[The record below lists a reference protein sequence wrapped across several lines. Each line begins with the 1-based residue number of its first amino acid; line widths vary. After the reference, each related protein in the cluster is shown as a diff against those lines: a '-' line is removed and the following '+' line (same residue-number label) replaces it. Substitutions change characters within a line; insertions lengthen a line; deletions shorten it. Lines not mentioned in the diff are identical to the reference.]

1 MMIELM
7 HILET
12 GEKKGTM
19 RIFPNCFIGIQVRN
33 NKERIAVAMITEV
46 VCYRQIKNQKK
57 ERGGRFR
64 EGIGCVCTNLFV

>member
-1 MMIELM
+1 MIELM

-33 NKERIAVAMITEV
+33 NKERIVAAMITEV
-46 VCYRQIKNQKK
+46 VAASSQTTSLAYK
-57 ERGGRFR
+57 
-64 EGIGCVCTNLFV
+64 